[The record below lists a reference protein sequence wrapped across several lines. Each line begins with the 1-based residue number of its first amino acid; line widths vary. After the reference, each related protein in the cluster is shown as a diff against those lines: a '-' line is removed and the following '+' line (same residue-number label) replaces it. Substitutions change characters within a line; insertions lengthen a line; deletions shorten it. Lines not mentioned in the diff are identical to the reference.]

1 MRSFIKGLLF
11 FTGLFLLHNSN
22 LNAQVKKTTTAVKPK
37 AKTVTTTIPFTTF
50 DNGIKMKIKGFKV
63 KAAALYFDDQTK
75 VPEDNMVELDQRINL
90 LITIESGWKAEDGK
104 VFPGGSEIIKLNT
117 GYEVLRSDDLFKAYD
132 ETGVSP
138 EDAAYITL
146 KAIITKL
153 DDKKKFI
160 IVTFRVWD
168 KKGSSEITGTYKF
181 HIK

>member
-1 MRSFIKGLLF
+1 MRYFIKGLLF
-11 FTGLFLLHNSN
+11 FTGLFLLYNSN
-22 LNAQVKKTTTAVKPK
+22 LNAQVKKTKTVVKPTT
-37 AKTVTTTIPFTTF
+37 KTVTTTIPFTTF
-50 DNGIKMKIKGFKV
+50 DNGIKMKIKGFRV

-75 VPEDNMVELDQRINL
+75 VPEDNMVDLDQRINL
-90 LITIESGWKAEDGK
+90 LITIESGWKTVDEK

-160 IVTFRVWD
+160 IVSTDSIHRVQ
-168 KKGSSEITGTYKF
+168 
-181 HIK
+181 